1 MIQGASSW
9 NKVAAKY
16 RPVQFEGKIAVLAR
30 ISGAA
35 TRGVLVAL
43 LIAMPSML
51 LPVSATEYPEIIALM
66 AILGGALTFAEY
78 FTSYPSFVEFREAP
92 PLNRMRFVA
101 AFVMIGLLSL
111 LVRHALDPT
120 GLTALVQSLGSK
132 LGAALDFA
140 YSPVQLT
147 VLMLPTDTPSDSL
160 QLTRNA
166 AGITYVVSALAVL
179 GFIVAIRIGNWPV
192 ANGAFNVW
200 INLPLFDPTTGGD
213 VVTRL
218 QRDGRIN
225 IIIGILLPF
234 AIPATIKIM
243 SGLFDVSQLTSPQML
258 IWVIA
263 AWGFVPASMI
273 MRGLAMLR
281 VADLIA
287 QKRRAVY
294 AHAEALQAV

>member
-1 MIQGASSW
+1 M
-9 NKVAAKY
+9 
-16 RPVQFEGKIAVLAR
+16 FAR
-30 ISGAA
+30 ITGAA
-35 TRGVLVAL
+35 TRGILVAL

-51 LPVSATEYPEIIALM
+51 LPVSATESPEIIALM
-66 AILGGALTFAEY
+66 AILGGVLTFAEY
-78 FTSYPSFVEFREAP
+78 FSNYPSFVEFREAP
-92 PLNRMRFVA
+92 PLNRMRYVA
-101 AFVMIGLLSL
+101 AFVMIGALSL
-111 LVRHALDPT
+111 LVRHSMDPT
-120 GLTALVQSLGSK
+120 GLTTLVQTYGTR

-147 VLMLPTDTPSDSL
+147 VLMLPTETPTDSL
-160 QLTRNA
+160 QMVRSA
-166 AGITYVVSALAVL
+166 AGIAYVVSALAIF
-179 GFIVAIRIGNWPV
+179 GFILAIRIGNWPV

-200 INLPLFDPTTGGD
+200 VNLPLFDPTTGGD

-225 IIIGILLPF
+225 IILGILLPF
-234 AIPATIKIM
+234 AIPATIKLA
-243 SGLFDVSQLTSPQML
+243 SGLIDVSHLTAPPML

-263 AWGFVPASMI
+263 AWAFVPASMI

-294 AHAEALQAV
+294 AHAEALQAA

>member
-1 MIQGASSW
+1 M
-9 NKVAAKY
+9 
-16 RPVQFEGKIAVLAR
+16 FAR

-35 TRGVLVAL
+35 TRGLLIAL
-43 LIAMPSML
+43 LIAMPSMV
-51 LPVSATEYPEIIALM
+51 LPVSATESPEIIALM

-78 FTSYPSFVEFREAP
+78 FSNYPSFVEFREAP

-101 AFVMIGLLSL
+101 ALVTIGLLSL
-111 LVRHALDPT
+111 LTRHSLDPT
-120 GLTALVQSLGSK
+120 GLTALVQGVGIRLGE
-132 LGAALDFA
+132 ALDFA

-147 VLMLPTDTPSDSL
+147 VLMLPLDTPSESL
-160 QLTRNA
+160 HLTRGA
-166 AGITYVVSALAVL
+166 AGIAYVASALAIL
-179 GFIVAIRIGNWPV
+179 GFILAIRVGNWPV

-200 INLPLFDPTTGGD
+200 VNLPLFDPTTGGD

-225 IIIGILLPF
+225 IIIGVLLPF
-234 AIPATIKIM
+234 AIPATIQLM
-243 SGLFDVSQLTSPQML
+243 SGLIDISHLTSAHML
-258 IWVIA
+258 VWVIS
-263 AWGFVPASMI
+263 AWALVPASMI

>member
-1 MIQGASSW
+1 M
-9 NKVAAKY
+9 V
-16 RPVQFEGKIAVLAR
+16 
-30 ISGAA
+30 
-35 TRGVLVAL
+35 
-43 LIAMPSML
+43 
-51 LPVSATEYPEIIALM
+51 LPVSATESPEIIALM

-78 FTSYPSFVEFREAP
+78 FSNYPSFVEFREAP

-101 AFVMIGLLSL
+101 AFAMISLLSL
-111 LVRHALDPT
+111 LTRDALDPT
-120 GLTALVQSLGSK
+120 GLTALVQTLGTR
-132 LGAALDFA
+132 LGEALDFA

-147 VLMLPTDTPSDSL
+147 VLMLPQATPIDSL
-160 QLTRNA
+160 ELTRNA
-166 AGITYVVSALAVL
+166 AGIAYVVSALAIL
-179 GFIVAIRIGNWPV
+179 GFVLAIRVGNWPI

-200 INLPLFDPTTGGD
+200 VNLPLFDPTTGGD

-234 AIPATIKIM
+234 GMPATIKLM
-243 SGLFDVSQLTSPQML
+243 SGLIDISHLTSPQML
-258 IWVIA
+258 IWMIA
-263 AWGFVPASMI
+263 AWAFVPASMI

-294 AHAEALQAV
+294 AHAETLQVV

>member
-1 MIQGASSW
+1 M
-9 NKVAAKY
+9 
-16 RPVQFEGKIAVLAR
+16 FAR
-30 ISGAA
+30 ITGAA

-51 LPVSATEYPEIIALM
+51 LPVSATESPEIIALM

-78 FTSYPSFVEFREAP
+78 FSNYPSFVEFREAP

-101 AFVMIGLLSL
+101 AMVIICLLSL
-111 LVRHALDPT
+111 LVRHPLDPNS
-120 GLTALVQSLGSK
+120 LTTLVLNLGSR
-132 LGAALDFA
+132 LGGALDFA

-147 VLMLPTDTPSDSL
+147 VLMMPADTALETLHTIRS
-160 QLTRNA
+160 A
-166 AGITYVVSALAVL
+166 AGIAYIVSAAAIMSFAL
-179 GFIVAIRIGNWPV
+179 AIRVGNWPV
-192 ANGAFNVW
+192 AHGAFNVW
-200 INLPLFDPTTGGD
+200 VNLPLFDPTTGGD

-234 AIPATIKIM
+234 AIPATIKLSSTIIEV
-243 SGLFDVSQLTSPQML
+243 GQLATPQML
-258 IWVIA
+258 VWMIA
-263 AWGFVPASMI
+263 AWAFVPASMI
-273 MRGLAMLR
+273 MRGMAMLR

-294 AHAEALQAV
+294 AHAEALQTA